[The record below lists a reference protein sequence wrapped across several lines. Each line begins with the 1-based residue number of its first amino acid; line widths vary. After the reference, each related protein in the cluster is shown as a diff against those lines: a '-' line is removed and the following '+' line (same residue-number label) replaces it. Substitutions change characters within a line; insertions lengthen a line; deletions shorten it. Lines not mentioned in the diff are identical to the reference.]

1 MKRRLRIII
10 TMIVLALLLSNFIS
24 ANTNNTKHY
33 ESSCRWETYN
43 DNPDLFSKLSGLPY
57 GTTPTAKNRPFNY
70 RIWFGKGIVV
80 YGTPEQANVENG
92 IRINYKEDTRNPNGI
107 GFYKKPGKKRGE
119 YRYDGYTIDGNL
131 YANTNFPY
139 DGNCALSLEER
150 PWIYHYWDSDYV
162 TKQFKGEQEMK
173 ISQYTKAAVD
183 GRTYLDKKTREWIN
197 NGMTAFKIKN
207 GVMDTGVN
215 DKAPGQKPDGTWDFH
230 NFINIQSAPSAKFN
244 GEGRMFRLTPS
255 RGLWYMVF
263 TINKYQKEHTPV
275 EVAVRVI
282 NEDDLGFIDYGKDN
296 PAGFETQT
304 LDVKVEVTARLKDE
318 EHMKDPIARAV
329 YYTRE
334 DRSCW
339 TVSLDGREAGVNDIQ
354 IYDNIAK
361 TIFTV
366 TMTKAQIKA
375 LKGSAKGFSAAARCI
390 YFDGRFDEGSNLG
403 RASFSISVLETEKE
417 IPFLMEPKCVIPQI
431 GFDIIRFDA
440 ADNTEMEGISSR
452 KVYIN
457 GIEVDDESFFSGNYI
472 FGIGE
477 DGLKKIDVY
486 YTDKEGKEAFHT
498 AWAYIY
504 STKPNAQFSI
514 SGTFK
519 QNRKL
524 TVTDNSGICNVKP
537 VTDAC
542 PITSYSW
549 KVRPVSGDSSSIRLQ
564 DINSTTKNLLFK
576 KPGSYEVELTV
587 ANSIGRVSDPY
598 IFTFEIFPDY
608 QPALEIDLDNSV
620 ISRIEAVNAW
630 NYNASSTD
638 NDKISRNTIELWYDS
653 NNDGKYDRLIK
664 TYDGSNGFPV
674 FKPEGL
680 GRYKFINTIEE
691 SFGEETI
698 KEFITAADKV
708 SRTVEREILVDNLQ
722 PMAGL
727 YVEIPVSRPQI
738 DTFIM
743 LDPNLENSKVKYIR
757 DNRLE
762 LSNYLRSANVQS
774 DVEVWD
780 MHTYTYTQSASTAV
794 HSGAAY
800 PSGTV
805 EYASNGYFG
814 VLNRTSVSNNSYQT
828 DEGGYE
834 PKIESKTVKGT
845 QSGWAE
851 NVYEYTSIG
860 WEQISSSKS
869 NQPTMEYD
877 EDGFKGTL
885 TKVGFTEDSDTG
897 YPSGKAQIG
906 AIYTRRRT
914 YTGYY
919 SGTVSRTVSAWV
931 PRMVWHDDYTGYYS
945 GSIKKDVRQ
954 PYTDPFR
961 PTSIKYVIYITDG
974 DINGMPDLKSVL
986 SKADAR
992 LILISPASVKNQ
1004 ISAQY
1009 YITNSR
1015 PIDQTVRE
1023 ALDSMSNGSTAEEYY
1038 VFAGSDSIKLNV
1050 SDFDEE
1056 NDRLTDKKLLYVQ
1069 DTDYFDN
1076 GCGREAFAVE
1086 KYSDKS
1092 GWVDTLVNK
1101 INKPGKYTIYRRVRD
1116 VPSADPAFS
1125 SFSRYSGTPFIN
1137 IYVHRKP
1144 LALAALDWDF
1154 DPADNTYRTT
1164 WVDNSYDPDHQ
1175 YNRSDKGI
1183 VERKIMYRQAGG
1195 EFYYKIPDKLKPGI
1209 YELHYFVK
1217 DPEGAWS
1224 DPFVQNFTLDP
1235 APSIQLKASLR
1246 TLDNRFSLADIPAS
1260 ESLEAFELWTRFPY
1274 DVNLEMA
1281 LYRGNTRVTP
1291 VRKINFSGMA
1301 GVKSGNDIQWNNVV
1315 YQIPAVLPD
1324 RSYEFRITAVDS
1336 QNRTAAKS
1344 FTVNVSTPLNLEPA
1358 MPSQVTGGT
1367 AADVTAQTSKYAG
1380 TVSATLFQGTA
1391 YQRTYNLTAA
1401 GSGGGG
1407 AAGAA
1412 GSGGTGAGTAGST
1425 VRNWTGS
1432 LTIPENVPDGDYV
1445 ARFTAIALN
1454 GSSQSR
1460 DIAFRLTNLS
1470 ISNVSINGYWN
1481 HWRGQTDIF
1490 GKRMTNEPHR
1500 FLSLEC
1506 LKISVTTVGNPE
1518 RVTVRFS
1525 PELEAMTYTDPNGQ
1539 SYDYEKDYFGYRVDF
1554 PADATFPTAGNHVY
1568 WEYHLPLAP
1577 STKDWNNNRLRQP
1590 YKMTVTA
1597 CKGSNMAQY
1606 VIDDIDIT
1614 GNIYDLTYIQ
1624 PKE

>member
-10 TMIVLALLLSNFIS
+10 MMIVLALLLSNLVF
-24 ANTNNTKHY
+24 ANANNTKHY

-43 DNPDLFSKLSGLPY
+43 DNPDLFSELSGLPY

-70 RIWFGKGIVV
+70 RTWFGKGIVV

-92 IRINYKEDTRNPNGI
+92 IRINYKEDTRNPSGI
-107 GFYKKPGKKRGE
+107 GFYKKSGRKRGE

-150 PWIYHYWDSDYV
+150 PWIYQYWNSKYV
-162 TKQFKGEQEMK
+162 TDQFKGEPTMK
-173 ISQYTKAAVD
+173 ASQYTSAAIE
-183 GRTYLDKKTREWIN
+183 GHTFIDKKTREWIN

-230 NFINIQSAPSAKFN
+230 NFINVQSAPSAKFN

-255 RGLWYMVF
+255 RGLWYMAF

-275 EVAVRVI
+275 EVAVRVL
-282 NEDDLGFIDYGKDN
+282 NEEELEFIDYGKDN

-304 LDVKVEVTARLKDE
+304 LDLKVEVTTRLKDE
-318 EHMKDPIARAV
+318 EHMKDPVARAV

-334 DRSCW
+334 DRSRW
-339 TVSLDGREAGVNDIQ
+339 IISLDGREAGAEDVQ
-354 IYDNIAK
+354 IFDNMAK
-361 TIFTV
+361 AVFTI
-366 TMTKAQIKA
+366 TMTKAQIKS
-375 LKGSAKGFSAAARCI
+375 LNGSTKGFLAVARCI
-390 YFDGRFDEGSNLG
+390 YFDDQFDEGSNRG
-403 RASFSISVLETEKE
+403 SASFSITKSEPEKK
-417 IPFLMEPKCVIPQI
+417 IPFLMEPKCIIPQT
-431 GFDIIRFDA
+431 GFDIIRFEA
-440 ADNTEMEGISSR
+440 SDNTDMEGISSR

-457 GIEVDDESFFSGNYI
+457 GTEVDDESFFSGNYI

-477 DGLKKIDVY
+477 EGLKKIDVY
-486 YTDKEGKEAFHT
+486 YTDEEGKEAFHT

-524 TVTDNSGICNVKP
+524 TVEDNSGIGNVKI
-537 VTDAC
+537 VTDAY
-542 PITSYSW
+542 PITSCSW
-549 KVRPVSGDSSSIRLQ
+549 KVKAVSGDPSSIRMQ
-564 DINSTTKNLLFK
+564 DINNKTKNLLFK

-587 ANSIGRVSDPY
+587 TNSIGRVSDPY

-620 ISRIEAVNAW
+620 VSRIETVSAW
-630 NYNASSTD
+630 NYNAASTD

-653 NNDGKYDRLIK
+653 NNDGKYDKLIK
-664 TYDGSNGFPV
+664 TYDGSKGFPV

-698 KEFITAADKV
+698 NEFITAEDKV

-727 YVEIPVSRPQI
+727 YAEIPINRPQV

-743 LDPNLENSKVKYIR
+743 LDPNLENDKVKYIR

-762 LSNYLRSANVQS
+762 FNNYLRSVNIQS

-780 MHTYTYTQSASTAV
+780 MHTYTYTQLASTAV
-794 HSGAAY
+794 HTGASY
-800 PSGTV
+800 PSGTA

-814 VLNRTSVSNNSYQT
+814 VLNMTSVSNNSYQT

-834 PKIESKTVKGT
+834 SKLESKTVKGT

-851 NVYEYTSIG
+851 NVYEYTSTG
-860 WEQISSSKS
+860 WEQIASSKS
-869 NQPTMEYD
+869 DQPTLQYD
-877 EDGFKGTL
+877 EGGFTGTL
-885 TKVGFTEDSDTG
+885 SKVGYTQDSDTG
-897 YPSGKAQIG
+897 YPSGKARIG
-906 AIYTRRRT
+906 ATYTRRRT

-931 PRMVWHDDYTGYYS
+931 PRMMWHDDYTGYYS
-945 GSIKKDVRQ
+945 GTIKKDVRQ
-954 PYTDPFR
+954 PYADPFR
-961 PTSIKYVIYITDG
+961 PTSSKYVIYITDG
-974 DINGMPDLKSVL
+974 NINGLPDLKAVL
-986 SKADAR
+986 SKSDAK
-992 LILISPASVKNQ
+992 LILIGPDSAKNQ
-1004 ISAQY
+1004 IAAQY
-1009 YITNSR
+1009 FITNDKPVDKLVQS
-1015 PIDQTVRE
+1015 
-1023 ALDSMSNGSTAEEYY
+1023 ALDNMSNGGTAEEYY
-1038 VFAGSDSIKLNV
+1038 VLAGTDSIKLNV

-1056 NDRLTDKKLLYVQ
+1056 NDKLTEKKLLYVQ

-1076 GCGREAFAVE
+1076 GSGREAFAVE
-1086 KYSDKS
+1086 GYSDES
-1092 GWVDTLVNK
+1092 GWVDTLINK
-1101 INKPGKYTIYRRVRD
+1101 INKPGKYTIYRRVKD
-1116 VPSADPAFS
+1116 APSADPAFS

-1137 IYVHRKP
+1137 IYAHRKP
-1144 LALAALDWDF
+1144 LALATLDWDF
-1154 DPADNTYRTT
+1154 DPADNVYRTT

-1175 YNRSDKGI
+1175 YNREDKGI

-1195 EFYYKIPDKLKPGI
+1195 EFCYNIPDKLAPGN

-1224 DPFVQNFTLDP
+1224 DPLILNFSLDS
-1235 APSIQLKASLR
+1235 APSIQFNASLR
-1246 TLDNRFSLADIPAS
+1246 ALDNRFSLTNIPAS
-1260 ESLEAFELWTRFPY
+1260 ENLEAFDLWTRYPY
-1274 DVNLEMA
+1274 NVNLEMA
-1281 LYRGNTRVTP
+1281 LYRGGTRVSP
-1291 VRKINFSGMA
+1291 VKNVNFGETT
-1301 GVKSGNDIQWNNVV
+1301 GVKSGNDIQWNNVA
-1315 YQIPAVLPD
+1315 YQIPAALPD
-1324 RSYEFRITAVDS
+1324 RAYEFKITAMGDY
-1336 QNRTAAKS
+1336 NRTATKS
-1344 FTVNVSTPLNLEPA
+1344 FTVNVSTPLNLEPV
-1358 MPSQVTGGT
+1358 MPSEVAGGT
-1367 AADVTAQTSKYAG
+1367 VVAATAQTSKYAS

-1391 YQRTYNLTAA
+1391 YERTYNLTPAA
-1401 GSGGGG
+1401 GG
-1407 AAGAA
+1407 AAG
-1412 GSGGTGAGTAGST
+1412 TGAGAAGGGGKD
-1425 VRNWTGS
+1425 WTGS
-1432 LTIPENVPDGDYV
+1432 LTIPGNVPDGDYV
-1445 ARFTAIALN
+1445 VRFTAIAPN
-1454 GSSQSR
+1454 GSNQSR
-1460 DIAFRLTNLS
+1460 DMAFRLTNLG
-1470 ISNVSINGYWN
+1470 ISNVNLNGYWN

-1490 GKRMTNEPHR
+1490 GKNMTNEPHR

-1506 LKISVTTVGNPE
+1506 LKIDITTIGNPE
-1518 RVTVRFS
+1518 RVTVRFN

-1554 PADATFPTAGNHVY
+1554 PADATFPVSGNHVY

-1577 STKDWNNNRLRQP
+1577 STKDWDNNRLRQP

-1597 CKGSNMAQY
+1597 YKGSNTAQY
-1606 VIDDIDIT
+1606 VIDDIEIT